1 MALEDRIRTSVDQA
15 VQGLVSEFLSL
26 NADEVT
32 RHVSETEQRLQ
43 AEFEQKLTEL
53 EEQHREHLA
62 AQLREA
68 VEAEAGRQLA
78 EIQDQAERQL
88 AEAQAQADERLR
100 AAVADA
106 EARAIASTQASIA
119 AARVVEREQEMAGI
133 TRLVESIR
141 GLDGATSLSEVLDAL
156 ALAAAREAARAAV
169 VVLKGDHITGWR
181 LSGFGPRD
189 AQPKSIDLP
198 LQDAGVIALAISSAR
213 AATTKNG
220 AADGPG
226 FEHLPED
233 RMGMAI
239 PVLVGGRVVA
249 VVYADGVTSDAGG
262 HAVPSTWPEVIE
274 VLARHAG
281 RCLEALTAQKAG
293 SSSTATTRRTSDASA
308 AARAA
313 ATSGATG

>member
-26 NADEVT
+26 NSDEVT
-32 RHVSETEQRLQ
+32 RQVGEAEQRLQ
-43 AEFEQKLTEL
+43 AEFEQTLTEI
-53 EEQHREHLA
+53 EERHREHLA
-62 AQLREA
+62 QQLRDA

-78 EIQDQAERQL
+78 EIQDQAERQVAE
-88 AEAQAQADERLR
+88 AEAQAEARLR
-100 AAVADA
+100 SAVADA

-119 AARVVEREQEMAGI
+119 AARVSERELEMASI

-156 ALAAAREAARAAV
+156 ALAAAKEAARAAV

-181 LSGFGPRD
+181 ISGFGTRD

-198 LQDAGVIALAISSAR
+198 LQEAGVIATAVSSAR
-213 AATTKNG
+213 AATTRNG

-226 FEHLPED
+226 FEQLPAD

-249 VVYADGVTSDAGG
+249 VVYADGVSGESNG
-262 HAVPSTWPEVIE
+262 HAVPSSWPEVIE

-281 RCLEALTAQKAG
+281 RCLEALTAQKAATP
-293 SSSTATTRRTSDASA
+293 STAASRRLSGTHAVARSA
-308 AARAA
+308 ATPGAA
-313 ATSGATG
+313 G

>member
-1 MALEDRIRTSVDQA
+1 MALEDRIRTSADQA
-15 VQGLVSEFLSL
+15 VQDLVSEFLSL

-32 RHVSETEQRLQ
+32 RQVGEAEQRLQ

-53 EEQHREHLA
+53 EARHREDLA
-62 AQLREA
+62 EQLRDA

-78 EIQDQAERQL
+78 EIQDQAERHV
-88 AEAQAQADERLR
+88 AEAEARSGERLR
-100 AAVADA
+100 TAVAEA

-119 AARVVEREQEMAGI
+119 AARVTEREQEMAGI

-198 LQDAGVIALAISSAR
+198 LQDAGVIAMAVSSAR
-213 AATTKNG
+213 AATTQHG

-249 VVYADGVTSDAGG
+249 VVYADGVASDANGY
-262 HAVPSTWPEVIE
+262 AVPSGWPEVVE

-281 RCLEALTAQKAG
+281 RCLEALTAQKAATP
-293 SSSTATTRRTSDASA
+293 STAGARRSGTHAGE
-308 AARAA
+308 RTA
-313 ATSGATG
+313 ATSGAAG

>member
-26 NADEVT
+26 NADEVA
-32 RHVSETEQRLQ
+32 RQVGEAEQRLQ
-43 AEFEQKLTEL
+43 AEFEQRLTEL
-53 EEQHREHLA
+53 DEHHREQA
-62 AQLREA
+62 AQDLSDA
-68 VEAEAGRQLA
+68 VQAEAGRQLA
-78 EIQDQAERQL
+78 EMRDQTERQL
-88 AEAQAQADERLR
+88 AEAEAQADERLR
-100 AAVADA
+100 TAVADA

-119 AARVVEREQEMAGI
+119 AARVTEREQEMAGI

-156 ALAAAREAARAAV
+156 ALAGAKEAARAAV
-169 VVLKGDHITGWR
+169 VVLKGDHIIGWR
-181 LSGFGPRD
+181 LSGFGARD

-198 LQDAGVIALAISSAR
+198 LQESGVIAVAVSSAR
-213 AATTKNG
+213 AATTKDG
-220 AADGPG
+220 ETYGPG
-226 FEHLPED
+226 FEDLPED

-249 VVYADGVTSDAGG
+249 VVYADGVTSDANG

-281 RCLEALTAQKAG
+281 RCLEALTAQKAAAP
-293 SSSTATTRRTSDASA
+293 SSVGTRGTSGTHA
-308 AARAA
+308 AARNVATTGAA
-313 ATSGATG
+313 G